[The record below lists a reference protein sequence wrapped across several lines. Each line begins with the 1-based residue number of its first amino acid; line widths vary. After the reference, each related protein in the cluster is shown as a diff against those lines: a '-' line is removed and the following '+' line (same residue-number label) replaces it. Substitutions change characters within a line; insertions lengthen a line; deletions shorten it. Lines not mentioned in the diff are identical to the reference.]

1 MGFDRPFDRISW
13 QTEGTSSRRGFTLIE
28 VAIVMII
35 LGLLLG
41 LGAELLPMLVKQS
54 KLKDNRMLVKEARTA
69 IIGYALATG
78 RLPYA
83 SANVNGSQTAGRLS
97 GYLPWATLGITG
109 RDPYSTTLYYAI
121 DSHLASTTS
130 VAQFKQRLGDLI
142 SGTLS
147 PDLFCDGT
155 TIRAAFIVVSA
166 GENLRANT
174 PNDDNNNGRID
185 VNDNNRFA
193 SPSSVITATY
203 DDILEAVSLTYLYGL
218 IP

>member
-1 MGFDRPFDRISW
+1 
-13 QTEGTSSRRGFTLIE
+13 
-28 VAIVMII
+28 MII

-83 SANVNGSQTAGRLS
+83 SANVNGSQAAGRLS

-130 VAQFKQRLGDLI
+130 VAQFKQRLGELI

>member
-1 MGFDRPFDRISW
+1 
-13 QTEGTSSRRGFTLIE
+13 
-28 VAIVMII
+28 
-35 LGLLLG
+35 
-41 LGAELLPMLVKQS
+41 
-54 KLKDNRMLVKEARTA
+54 
-69 IIGYALATG
+69 
-78 RLPYA
+78 
-83 SANVNGSQTAGRLS
+83 
-97 GYLPWATLGITG
+97 
-109 RDPYSTTLYYAI
+109 
-121 DSHLASTTS
+121 